1 MRSILKIYPSWTI
14 NDVLNTDTL
23 YLYEIMFKQT
33 PKGKKNKKRKEI
45 KPLSDL
51 VKGKGG
57 G

>member
-1 MRSILKIYPSWTI
+1 MRSILKIYPSWNI

-45 KPLSDL
+45 KPLADL
-51 VKGKGG
+51 AKGG